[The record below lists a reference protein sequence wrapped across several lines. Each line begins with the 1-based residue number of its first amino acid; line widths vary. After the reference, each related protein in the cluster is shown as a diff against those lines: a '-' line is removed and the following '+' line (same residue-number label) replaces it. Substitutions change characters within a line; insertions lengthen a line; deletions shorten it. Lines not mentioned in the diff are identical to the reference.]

1 MTINGKTYIIFFS
14 CEERKVLFLPSNFQ
28 SILTQI
34 LPLVA
39 IFAVFMFLI
48 IIPQRKRTKKMKDM
62 MEGIKPG
69 DRIKTIGGFYGRV
82 AQVKEDIVIFEC
94 GPDKVKL
101 ELSKGAI
108 ATVQGADIENEMSD
122 KEVAAKK

>member
-1 MTINGKTYIIFFS
+1 M
-14 CEERKVLFLPSNFQ
+14 FLPSNFQ